1 MTVAVVVLSLV
12 IGTLAGGMIWM
23 ARSTS
28 SRVDQLLAASDMLS
42 KTRDELGQQTLA
54 VAEAK
59 FETATTK
66 TALAS
71 ESARASALEEF
82 VAADAKQESNATASL
97 ARDDVAG
104 RVALL
109 SARWGAVS
117 ISASAGDQ
125 VPAVPGTAAVRD
137 IGATAPPTVA
147 DVPKSGS

>member
-1 MTVAVVVLSLV
+1 MTVAVVALAVV
-12 IGTLAGGMIWM
+12 IAVLAGGLVWSMHS
-23 ARSTS
+23 ASA
-28 SRVDQLLAASDMLS
+28 RVDQLLAASDMLS
-42 KTRDELGQQTLA
+42 KTRDEIGQQTLA
-54 VAEAK
+54 TAEAK

-109 SARWGAVS
+109 SSRWASVSAPAGA
-117 ISASAGDQ
+117 GGQ
-125 VPAVPGTAAVRD
+125 VPAVASVAVRD
-137 IGATAPPTVA
+137 AGATAAA
-147 DVPKSGS
+147 DAAPVPKSGS